1 MATVSQ
7 SLQVYSEVSQAVVVF
22 DQNMQGVMSNA
33 EKSILHLFGS
43 LQRIEYLLED
53 ILRVATRIKVSPD
66 GAEGMQQAFTKINN
80 QGEQLVKMVDNINK
94 KMEKSE
100 SLVDKIK
107 KKAASIFNLQNG
119 KELIQAT
126 IGKSM
131 DQQSQKDMFIARADD
146 SDTGLAMFQTFKKA
160 ALDAGEDVNEYLSAS
175 LSFMPV
181 TKNADQISKL
191 NNIAQR
197 LAMFDPEKKGLKAN
211 AQAIKDVLSGDTASM
226 DSMAKRFGIDKNQ
239 VKDLKLDKLLE
250 KGDVGGVI
258 TALEKL
264 LDNNKMGQGAYDK
277 MSKTP
282 KEEVGT
288 LKNNFS
294 NFLAQTGQAALAA
307 FLPAITKINDAF
319 KSEKFESFFNSLSA
333 GLYLIASV
341 AESVIK
347 FLVDHFG
354 IVQNVLVALGIGLLV
369 LAGIWLIQWFSA
381 LWPVFLVIGAI
392 FLLLEIL
399 NYFGISTGEVIGFVV
414 GLFLGMFAN
423 IQNMVAVHWNMFVAF
438 AEFLANFLKDPAY
451 AIQKLFYDIFMNLHE
466 YFLNFFEDCRKG
478 INWLIEKINAVT
490 GTEIP
495 IIPKV
500 EMPLD
505 KLKPKTDKDVVDY
518 SDRRMGQ
525 KSVFDAIG
533 QGQEVVG
540 KIMKVGKDDFD
551 KDKVG
556 EQIKKWTNSPI
567 YFPPS
572 KQPGSQLPNINRVN
586 EIGQVNNTVDVAS
599 EDLEVMRD
607 LAEIQ
612 SIQNF
617 VTLTPTVQVTTGD
630 IHQPTDANEMIR
642 RIEEVMSREIANSAQ
657 GVYA

>member
-7 SLQVYSEVSQAVVVF
+7 SLQVYNEVSQAVVVF
-22 DQNMQGVMSNA
+22 DQNMQGAMSNA
-33 EKSILHLFGS
+33 EKKILSLFGS
-43 LQRIEYLLED
+43 LQRIEGLLED

-80 QGEQLVKMVDNINK
+80 QGEQLVKLVDNINK

-131 DQQSQKDMFIARADD
+131 EQQSQKDMFIARAGND
-146 SDTGLAMFQTFKKA
+146 DTGTAMFMKFKKE
-160 ALDAGEDVNEYLSAS
+160 ALDAGEDVSEYLSGS
-175 LSFMPV
+175 LSFMSV

-197 LAMFDPEKKGLKAN
+197 LALFDPEKKGLKAN

-239 VKDLKLDKLLE
+239 VKDMKLDKLLE
-250 KGDVGGVI
+250 KGDTGGVI

-264 LDNNKMGQGAYDK
+264 LDKNKMGQGPYDK

-282 KEEVGT
+282 KEQVVT

-307 FLPAITKINDAF
+307 FLPAITKINEAF
-319 KSEKFESFFNSLSA
+319 QSGKFQSFFDSLSA

-341 AESVIK
+341 AESVVG
-347 FLVDHFG
+347 FLVNHFG

-399 NYFGISTGEVIGFVV
+399 NYFGISTSEVIGFIV
-414 GLFLGMFAN
+414 GEFLGMFAN

-438 AEFLANFLKDPAY
+438 AEFLANVLKDPAY
-451 AIQKLFYDIFMNLHE
+451 AIQKLFYDVFINLHE
-466 YFLNFFEDCRKG
+466 YFVNFFEDCRKG

-525 KSVFDAIG
+525 KSVFDSIG
-533 QGQEVVG
+533 QGQEFMG
-540 KIMKVGKDDFD
+540 KIMNVGKDNFN
-551 KDKVG
+551 KEKVG
-556 EQIKKWTNSPI
+556 EQIKKWTNSPM
-567 YFPPS
+567 YFPPN
-572 KQPGSQLPNINRVN
+572 KQPSSQIPNINRVN
-586 EIGQVNNTVDVAS
+586 EIGQVNNTVEVAG

-617 VTLTPTVQVTTGD
+617 VSLTPTVQVTTGD
-630 IHQPTDANEMIR
+630 IHQSTDVNEMIKS
-642 RIEEVMSREIANSAQ
+642 IEQVMSREIANSAQ

>member
-7 SLQVYSEVSQAVVVF
+7 SLQVYNEVSQAVVVF
-22 DQNMQGVMSNA
+22 DQNMQGALSHA
-33 EKSILHLFGS
+33 EKFALHLFGS

-53 ILRVATRIKVSPD
+53 ILRVATRIKISPD

-100 SLVDKIK
+100 SLADKIK

-131 DQQSQKDMFIARADD
+131 DQQSQKDMFIARAGD

-197 LAMFDPEKKGLKAN
+197 MAMFDPEKKGLKAN

-239 VKDLKLDKLLE
+239 VKDMKLDKLLE

-294 NFLAQTGQAALAA
+294 NFLAQTGQAALEA

-319 KSEKFESFFNSLSA
+319 KSKEFQSFFDSLSA

-341 AESVIK
+341 AESVIS
-347 FLVDHFG
+347 FLVNHFG

-399 NYFGISTGEVIGFVV
+399 NYFGISTSEVIGFVV
-414 GLFLGMFAN
+414 GEFLGMFAN

-451 AIQKLFYDIFMNLHE
+451 AIQKLFYDIFLNLHE

-505 KLKPKTDKDVVDY
+505 KLKPKTDKNVVDY

-525 KSVFDAIG
+525 KSVFDSIG

-567 YFPPS
+567 NFPPS